1 MIEIKNLCQEYGTK
15 IALNNLNVT
24 IEEGEIVGLLGHNGA
39 GKSTIIKNL
48 VSILRPTSGTITVD
62 GLDLDVHRQTIKQKI
77 GYVPDTPDLFLQLTA
92 EEYWDLIAAAYKL
105 TNTEKESKVQT
116 LGKLFNILDY
126 KEKTIES
133 FSHGMRQKVIII
145 GSLLA
150 DPDIWILD
158 EPLQGLDPQAAF
170 HLKNIMCEQVKKGK
184 TVLFSTHVLETAQQ
198 LCDKLIILKNGE
210 LLYNGSVIDLLT
222 SRPETSLE
230 TIYLKMTGCQ
240 ETASDGGYDE

>member
-1 MIEIKNLCQEYGTK
+1 VNDIIKIKNLCQEYGTK

-24 IEEGEIVGLLGHNGA
+24 IEKGEIVGLLGHNGA

-48 VSILRPTSGTITVD
+48 VSILRPTSGTITID
-62 GLDLDVHRQTIKQKI
+62 GLDLDIHRQTIKQKI
-77 GYVPDTPDLFLQLTA
+77 SYVPDTSDLFLQLTA
-92 EEYWDLIAAAYKL
+92 EEYWDLIAVAYKL
-105 TNTEKESKVQT
+105 TNTEKESRVQT
-116 LGKLFNILDY
+116 LGKLFNVLDY

-133 FSHGMRQKVIII
+133 FSHGMRQKVIIV

-170 HLKNIMCEQVKKGK
+170 LLKKLMCKHVKKGK
-184 TVLFSTHVLETAQQ
+184 TVIFSTHVLETAQQ

-210 LLYNGSVIDLLT
+210 ILYDGSVIDLLIST
-222 SRPETSLE
+222 PETFLE
-230 TIYLKMTGCQ
+230 TIYLNMTEYQ
-240 ETASDGGYDE
+240 

>member
-1 MIEIKNLCQEYGTK
+1 M
-15 IALNNLNVT
+15 
-24 IEEGEIVGLLGHNGA
+24 
-39 GKSTIIKNL
+39 
-48 VSILRPTSGTITVD
+48 
-62 GLDLDVHRQTIKQKI
+62 
-77 GYVPDTPDLFLQLTA
+77 
-92 EEYWDLIAAAYKL
+92 
-105 TNTEKESKVQT
+105 
-116 LGKLFNILDY
+116 
-126 KEKTIES
+126 
-133 FSHGMRQKVIII
+133 
-145 GSLLA
+145 
-150 DPDIWILD
+150 D

-222 SRPETSLE
+222 SSPETSLE